1 MNQQINAQAAPRMAV
16 QFKLWNHKIIPS
28 YRMDTKADRHVR
40 ILIQKQMDTKAGQLF
55 VENACFKT
63 SFY

>member
-1 MNQQINAQAAPRMAV
+1 MAV